1 MTLLLDLVLPRRCVG
16 CAAPGAGLC
25 SSCRP
30 SGAHVVA
37 ELAGL
42 PLVAAAPYDG
52 AVRQALLAFKERGRR
67 DLTRPLAGLLS
78 DAVRALELGPDVAL
92 VPVPSAAAAA
102 RARGG
107 DHVRRLARVAGR
119 GCRLPASPALRL
131 VRSVSDSAGLG
142 AVARADNLRHAM
154 AARPSADPRRALVVD
169 DIVTT
174 GATLREAVR
183 ALRAAGWEVSGAA
196 VIAATGNTR

>member
-1 MTLLLDLVLPRRCVG
+1 
-16 CAAPGAGLC
+16 
-25 SSCRP
+25 
-30 SGAHVVA
+30 
-37 ELAGL
+37 
-42 PLVAAAPYDG
+42 
-52 AVRQALLAFKERGRR
+52 
-67 DLTRPLAGLLS
+67 LLS
-78 DAVRALELGPDVAL
+78 DAVRALDLGPDVAL

-119 GCRLPASPALRL
+119 GCGLPASPALRL
-131 VRSVSDSAGLG
+131 VRSVTDSAGLG